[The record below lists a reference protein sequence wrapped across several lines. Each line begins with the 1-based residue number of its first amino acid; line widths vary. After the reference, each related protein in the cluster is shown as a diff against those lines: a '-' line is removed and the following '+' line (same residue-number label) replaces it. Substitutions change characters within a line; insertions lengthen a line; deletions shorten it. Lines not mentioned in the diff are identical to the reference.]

1 MKDSISF
8 EESLK
13 KLEEIA
19 EKLENKDTTLEE
31 SITLFEEGMKYY
43 KICSEILNNAKQKII
58 SLSDYEGEAEKND

>member
-19 EKLENKDTTLEE
+19 EKPKRIRKKKDE
-31 SITLFEEGMKYY
+31 
-43 KICSEILNNAKQKII
+43 
-58 SLSDYEGEAEKND
+58 